1 MCFEYDPFQKGI
13 YLQGISISIAG
24 TGTSWSSPVHLFV
37 EHLGLSFSG
46 AVNFQWES
54 SGGRL
59 LRIAG
64 VVSKNSAVNALS
76 SPSQIRRVG
85 SSRGAKNN
93 HHLKANL
100 LAGFIG
106 YRST

>member
-1 MCFEYDPFQKGI
+1 MIPSKRDD
-13 YLQGISISIAG
+13 ISAGDLDFHRNGG

-85 SSRGAKNN
+85 SSRGAKTT
-93 HHLKANL
+93 
-100 LAGFIG
+100 I
-106 YRST
+106 T